1 MNRFRREPFAKNSN
15 FPEQR
20 SFISLY
26 NAGMTQNSK
35 KTSEHKYPYLHITA
49 RFCIAVVFFV
59 LLIAVILIPLFSRGV
74 LRVQTVADRST
85 LPPGTPVLDGQTMPP
100 ESLNASSSPEAE
112 GENDTSK
119 NTATPEA
126 VLVLAHY
133 TTLKPGDDNA
143 AVEKL
148 QQRLMELGYLDQDE
162 PSTYYN
168 TSIENAVILFQRA
181 CSIKQTGIADEQ
193 MQTMLFSDDA
203 QTYRI
208 KESDAG
214 ADVLNLQQRLNELGY
229 YTGRSNGYFG
239 PLTVQAVK
247 EFQYRNNLSADGI
260 LDYGDW
266 EILYS
271 QEAKESDSEHPAAA
285 SATPASTKAAAAGT
299 KKPSA
304 TKAPG
309 KSTPKPTAKPGQTS
323 KASEQPRFTPA
334 PQEPELTPEPQV
346 PTKAPSGG
354 EIGNEDTPTPFA
366 PDAPEYTPEPTAA
379 PTKKPDTGGG
389 SSGGSYSNSASG
401 LCEAAAAQMGKPYV
415 WGNRGPDSFDCSG
428 MVYYCLKSCGV
439 NVSRTNAASYAKKDS
454 WTLIESIDSL
464 KKGDLV
470 FFKNDKE
477 ERVSHTGIYIG
488 GGAFIHASSSSGKV
502 IKSSMS
508 GAYWTRNFVCGRRVF

>member
-1 MNRFRREPFAKNSN
+1 
-15 FPEQR
+15 
-20 SFISLY
+20 
-26 NAGMTQNSK
+26 MTQNSK

-85 LPPGTPVLDGQTMPP
+85 LSPGTPVLDGQTTIPP

-112 GENDTSK
+112 GENDTSE

-126 VLVLAHY
+126 MLVLAHY

-271 QEAKESDSEHPAAA
+271 QEAKESDNEHPAAA
-285 SATPASTKAAAAGT
+285 SAAPASTKAAAAGT

-334 PQEPELTPEPQV
+334 PQEPEL
-346 PTKAPSGG
+346 
-354 EIGNEDTPTPFA
+354 
-366 PDAPEYTPEPTAA
+366 TPEPTAA

-502 IKSSMS
+502 VKSSMS